1 MTKTCTKCGKE
12 LEATT
17 ENFARCKKGRLG
29 FRATCKTCDSEYRKA
44 HYRKNRQQIREKQ
57 NQYFKDYYDKN
68 KDRILEQKKVYYR
81 ENKDER
87 AEYSRQYAKRNSEKI
102 KAYKRQYKRDNKELF
117 RIHKQKRKAKKDKLP
132 ATLTAQQWE
141 ATKKAFDYRCAYCG
155 MFEER
160 HLQEFG
166 ESLHQDH
173 FVPLSKGGGYT
184 PENIV
189 PACRRCNSS
198 KRDGLFEEWYP
209 NYEFYDRKREI
220 RILTF
225 LRKQQALDV

>member
-1 MTKTCTKCGKE
+1 MNKTKKCSKCG
-12 LEATT
+12 
-17 ENFARCKKGRLG
+17 
-29 FRATCKTCDSEYRKA
+29 EYKPA
-44 HYRKNRQQIREKQ
+44 NVEY
-57 NQYFKDYYDKN
+57 YGKDKKN
-68 KDRILEQKKVYYR
+68 KDGLRGLCRVCYSEQQKKYYNENKKKILNYKKQYYLDNADKILERDRIYQEK
-81 ENKDER
+81 N
-87 AEYSRQYAKRNSEKI
+87 AEKI
-102 KAYKRQYKRDNKELF
+102 RAYKRQYKKENRDLF
-117 RIHKQKRKAKKDKLP
+117 NSYKQKRKAKKDKLP

-141 ATKKAFDYRCAYCG
+141 ATKKAFDYGCAYCG

-166 ESLHQDH
+166 ENLHQDH

-184 PENIV
+184 LENIV

-198 KRDGLFEEWYP
+198 KGDRLFEEWYP

-225 LRKQQALDV
+225 LRKQQALAM